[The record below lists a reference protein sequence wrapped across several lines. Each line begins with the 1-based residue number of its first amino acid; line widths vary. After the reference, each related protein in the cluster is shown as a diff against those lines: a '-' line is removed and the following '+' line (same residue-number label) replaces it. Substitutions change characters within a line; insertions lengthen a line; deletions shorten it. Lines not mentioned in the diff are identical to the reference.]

1 MRFRC
6 DLNGRP
12 SEYFL
17 RIMHRMGMIRIISPV
32 RWNWRETVRFFL
44 AVSFLLHKSGE
55 NSADGYAPNEDANAQ
70 KSHQILPYFIQ
81 NIASGIRTIKHIR
94 YNVNFLYI
102 SQLNDWR
109 WVFKMPVIYV
119 AKTSSYAR
127 RITFVLGQTVEKQHD
142 PWLFLRASRRAVFV
156 LPHSKGSFSG
166 AAVPEPVNR
175 CQDPVRYPAGPH
187 EPVREKRLA
196 GRAEPGVHPLHDTR
210 PCPSQNKSSTA
221 HTCWYKILGHPNGF
235 WWNKDGTQPLILK
248 MPR

>member
-166 AAVPEPVNR
+166 AAVSRSVNR
-175 CQDPVRYPAGPH
+175 CQNSVRHPAWPY
-187 EPVREKRLA
+187 EPF
-196 GRAEPGVHPLHDTR
+196 
-210 PCPSQNKSSTA
+210 C
-221 HTCWYKILGHPNGF
+221 
-235 WWNKDGTQPLILK
+235 
-248 MPR
+248 